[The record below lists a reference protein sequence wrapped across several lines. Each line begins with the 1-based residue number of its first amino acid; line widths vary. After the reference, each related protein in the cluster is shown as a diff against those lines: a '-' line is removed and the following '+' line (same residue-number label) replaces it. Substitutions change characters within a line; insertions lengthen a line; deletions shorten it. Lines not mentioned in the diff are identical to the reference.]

1 MAGGGSSFT
10 VTCSTRTVWSPR
22 LRYAT
27 SPYLSAA
34 KRARAL
40 AKGLLWISVAD
51 LLRRCVVG
59 VMQMRHL
66 RPACLAVAFVALA
79 VPSSA
84 QTSLT
89 PGQST
94 KIYRTVIPQGRG
106 RAPIVREWIVIK
118 LVVPMPL
125 ARKRIEDPPG
135 TAQQPAQNN
144 ALVPDALAVPDARAN
159 TDTVPVVNGALAV
172 PDAPANTDTVP
183 AKFSPKNAADDE
195 LITIART
202 FKMLA
207 KDERRAIYEAL
218 KDQPAPNIG
227 TKLPPGIE
235 LQPVPAEVAARLPQ
249 IRGYHYA
256 VVKDRVLLVGT
267 GRIVAGVF
275 ADSPLSEGCRE
286 R

>member
-1 MAGGGSSFT
+1 M
-10 VTCSTRTVWSPR
+10 
-22 LRYAT
+22 
-27 SPYLSAA
+27 
-34 KRARAL
+34 
-40 AKGLLWISVAD
+40 
-51 LLRRCVVG
+51 RR
-59 VMQMRHL
+59 L
-66 RPACLAVAFVALA
+66 RPACLAVVFVALA

-89 PGQST
+89 PGQSA
-94 KIYRTVIPQGRG
+94 KVYRTVIPQGRG
-106 RAPIVREWIVIK
+106 RAPIVRERIVIK

-125 ARKRIEDPPG
+125 ARKRIEDSPG
-135 TAQQPAQNN
+135 IAQQPPAQNS
-144 ALVPDALAVPDARAN
+144 ALVKDALAVQDASAN
-159 TDTVPVVNGALAV
+159 TALVVNGALAV

-195 LITIART
+195 LIAIART
-202 FKMLA
+202 FKMLT
-207 KDERRAIYEAL
+207 KDEHRAIYESL
-218 KDQPAPNIG
+218 KHQPAPNIG

-235 LQPVPAEVAARLPQ
+235 LQPVPGEVAARVPQ

-275 ADSPLSEGCRE
+275 ADSPVSEGCQE